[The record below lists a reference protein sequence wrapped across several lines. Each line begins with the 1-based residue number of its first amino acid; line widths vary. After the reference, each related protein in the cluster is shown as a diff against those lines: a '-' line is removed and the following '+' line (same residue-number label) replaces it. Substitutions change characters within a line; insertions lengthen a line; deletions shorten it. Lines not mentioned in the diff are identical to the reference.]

1 MPDEVMKPIASSEGV
16 NIHCPEDGRFSFFNS
31 PYPAHHSF
39 AGIDVYPGRCFGD
52 VAPSPV
58 RGEVTSVRSVKC
70 PKPKGFEGID
80 YDYVIL
86 LRSLE
91 NPERLIKILH
101 VKPLVKVGDTAEAGS
116 DLGALL
122 RSGFFDFWTD
132 PHVHVEVRNPSDP
145 IRARGG
151 FRFKRLMDVD
161 DLEATADNLSGVVVE
176 SKPGY
181 SLIALDEEFEHGVP
195 VDLNGRSGLLDAGIP
210 HYGWIGVHMEGRPP
224 VSGPVR
230 LCGHKIGIVKS
241 AYSNMCVA
249 QCGDPVFSVDG
260 NLVRLSLYLYPSS
273 TPLVKIIPQQPGALR
288 LEKSEEV
295 TVAIS

>member
-1 MPDEVMKPIASSEGV
+1 MPDKVMKPIASSEGV

-39 AGIDVYPGRCFGD
+39 AGIDVYPRRCFGD

-58 RGEVTSVRSVKC
+58 RGEVTRVRMVKC
-70 PKPKGFEGID
+70 PKPKNFEGID

-86 LRSLE
+86 LRSSE
-91 NPERLIKILH
+91 NPERVIKILH
-101 VKPLVKVGDTAEAGS
+101 VKPLVKVGDTVE
-116 DLGALL
+116 LGAGLGTLL

-151 FRFKRLMDVD
+151 FRFRRLMDVD

-176 SKPGY
+176 SKPEY
-181 SLIALDEEFEHGVP
+181 SLIALDEKFEHGVP
-195 VDLNGRSGLLDAGIP
+195 AGLNGQIGLLDAGIP
-210 HYGWIGVHMEGRPP
+210 HYGWIGVHTEGTPP

-230 LCGHKIGIVKS
+230 LCGHKIGIAKY
-241 AYSNMCVA
+241 AYSNMCIA
-249 QCGDPVFSVDG
+249 ECGDPVFSVNG
-260 NLVRLSLYLYPSS
+260 SMIRLSFYLYPSS
-273 TPLVKIIPQQPGALR
+273 TPLVKIIPQQSGALS

-295 TVAIS
+295 IVAIS

>member
-1 MPDEVMKPIASSEGV
+1 MKPVASSEDV
-16 NIHCPEDGRFSFFNS
+16 RIHCPEDGRFSFFNS

-39 AGIDVYPGRCFGD
+39 AGIDVYPKRRFGGL
-52 VAPSPV
+52 APSPV
-58 RGEVTSVRSVKC
+58 QGEVTSVRMIKC
-70 PKPKGFEGID
+70 PKPKGFEGSD
-80 YDYVIL
+80 YDYLIL

-101 VKPLVKVGDTAEAGS
+101 VKPLVKVGDTVELGA
-116 DLGALL
+116 DLGTLL

-151 FRFKRLMDVD
+151 FKFERLMDIGD
-161 DLEATADNLSGVVVE
+161 PEATADNLSGVVVE
-176 SKPGY
+176 SKPEY
-181 SLIALDEEFEHGVP
+181 SLIALDEKFEHGLP
-195 VDLNGRSGLLDAGIP
+195 VDLNGRHGLLDAGIP
-210 HYGWIGVHMEGRPP
+210 HYGWIGVHMEGTPP

-230 LCGHKIGIVKS
+230 LCGNEIGIVKS
-241 AYSNMCVA
+241 SYSNMCIA
-249 QCGDPVFSVDG
+249 ECGDPIFMVNG
-260 NLVRLSLYLYPSS
+260 NLVRLSLYLYPPS
-273 TPLVKIIPQQPGALR
+273 TPLVKIIPQRPGALS